1 MLNIGFIA
9 FIFSSIA
16 FIPQMIHVYNTNNT
30 DSLSIQTLILFS
42 LSQIFWF
49 IHSFQT
55 MDISLMV
62 SPLINIV
69 IYLYLIF
76 KKYHNEYNLLRY

>member
-1 MLNIGFIA
+1 MFNIGFLA

-16 FIPQMIHVYNTNNT
+16 FIPQMIDVYRTNNT
-30 DSLSIQTLILFS
+30 DALSIQTLVLFG

-69 IYLYLIF
+69 IYVYLLY
-76 KKYHNEYNLLRY
+76 KKYHNEYNL

>member
-1 MLNIGFIA
+1 MFNIGFLA

-16 FIPQMIHVYNTNNT
+16 FIPQMIDVYRTNNT
-30 DSLSIQTLILFS
+30 DALSIQTLVLFG

-69 IYLYLIF
+69 IYSYLLF
-76 KKYHNEYNLLRY
+76 KKYHNEYNI